1 MDQRPI
7 GIFDSGLGGLTAAK
21 ALEEILPGENL
32 IYFGDNRN
40 APYGTRSRAQL
51 AKLATANA
59 GFLRGHDC
67 KAILVACGTVSSNA
81 MDALRSRFEL
91 PICGVLERACRDAVA
106 RTKTG
111 RIAVIATDATIH
123 SDAYARELRRLDSGV
138 EVFSKSCQS
147 LVMVTEQGHFA
158 QNDPV
163 GRDAVAEELGP
174 VKAWGPDVLILACTH
189 FPLLSDAIAEWMGP
203 DTALISV
210 SASAARELKE
220 LLAAKGMLAE
230 RSGGTGRW
238 FTSGDPENFAS
249 YAEAFLGHSIRAE
262 QHINQ
267 ESENL

>member
-51 AKLATANA
+51 ERLAAANA
-59 GFLRGHDC
+59 GFLRGFDC

-81 MDALRSRFEL
+81 MDFLRARFDL

-106 RTKTG
+106 LTRTG
-111 RIAVIATDATIH
+111 RVAVIATDATVH
-123 SDAYARELRRLDSGV
+123 SGAYERELRRLDSGV

-147 LVMVTEQGHFA
+147 LVMVTERGHFA
-158 QNDPV
+158 QDDPV
-163 GRDAVAEELGP
+163 GRAAVAEELAP

-189 FPLLSDAIAEWMGP
+189 CPLLSDAIAELMGP
-203 DTALISV
+203 DTTLVSV

-220 LLAAKGMLAE
+220 LLTAKEMLADG
-230 RSGGTGRW
+230 RAGSGRW
-238 FTSGDPENFAS
+238 FTSGDAAEFAS
-249 YAEAFLGHSIRAE
+249 YATAFLGHGIHVE

-267 ESENL
+267 ESEDL